1 MKKNAM
7 TPRNLLFLFLFF
19 SISHLKMYAQEVV
32 NKTLKD
38 TISFTEKNSQKIIE
52 FAKLIEASIHNSDT
66 NTFISKLNRTEF
78 FNRVLIDY
86 PTIDREDD
94 FIKGYLTGINIALKS
109 FPNEIIAT
117 VENGAYYDFINYRY
131 DDETQTYYVLFR
143 FYSSESG
150 MNYHDYKILNTN
162 GNLQFSDIYIYL
174 TGEHFTSTMGRL
186 IQYTLPE
193 NSLIENKKTSNNSE
207 SQDLFKAIL
216 YNKNGDYEK
225 AYTIIDGLKSEL
237 SKEKFILIFKVLIAG
252 QLDEDKYL
260 KSLDDLIYAFPND
273 QTIALN
279 KIDYHLYKEEY
290 FEAIQVINQLQNETE
305 DDFLNFMKAGIA
317 FEDKNY
323 DLALNLYTYTI
334 NNYPNFF
341 EGQVGYLSTLIVMK
355 NYIDTTHYLDTM
367 IAEGYDKQG
376 LSNYIEEEDENGV
389 NILKAYSKSKNF
401 LDWKINK

>member
-1 MKKNAM
+1 
-7 TPRNLLFLFLFF
+7 
-19 SISHLKMYAQEVV
+19 
-32 NKTLKD
+32 
-38 TISFTEKNSQKIIE
+38 
-52 FAKLIEASIHNSDT
+52 
-66 NTFISKLNRTEF
+66 
-78 FNRVLIDY
+78 
-86 PTIDREDD
+86 
-94 FIKGYLTGINIALKS
+94 
-109 FPNEIIAT
+109 
-117 VENGAYYDFINYRY
+117 
-131 DDETQTYYVLFR
+131 
-143 FYSSESG
+143 
-150 MNYHDYKILNTN
+150 
-162 GNLQFSDIYIYL
+162 
-174 TGEHFTSTMGRL
+174 
-186 IQYTLPE
+186 
-193 NSLIENKKTSNNSE
+193 
-207 SQDLFKAIL
+207 
-216 YNKNGDYEK
+216 
-225 AYTIIDGLKSEL
+225 
-237 SKEKFILIFKVLIAG
+237 
-252 QLDEDKYL
+252 
-260 KSLDDLIYAFPND
+260 LIYAFPND

-401 LDWKINK
+401 LDWKKNK